1 LSASC
6 CPDKIAAMR
15 PPVCVA
21 LAGGSGAGKSAL
33 AAILVEALGA
43 ERVLRIAQ
51 DAYYRD
57 HPGLPFDD
65 LAARNFDHPEALETE
80 LLVAHLHELRAGR
93 GIEVPVYD
101 FARHRRSRETWRAEP
116 RALVVVDGI
125 LALADPALR
134 ACFDL
139 RIFVAAPEGLRFER
153 RLARD
158 VSERGRSPDSVRE
171 QFEATVRPMHDAFVE
186 PSRAH
191 ADWVVANEAELASAG
206 DPLLARVR
214 KLLSPDS

>member
-1 LSASC
+1 
-6 CPDKIAAMR
+6 MR
-15 PPVCVA
+15 RPVCVA

-33 AAILVEALGA
+33 AAVLVDALGP
-43 ERVLRIAQ
+43 ERVLRLAQ

-57 HPGLPFDD
+57 HAGVSAAE
-65 LAARNFDHPEALETE
+65 LAARNFDHPDALETE
-80 LLVAHLHELRAGR
+80 LLVAHLSELRAGR
-93 GIEVPVYD
+93 PVEVPVYD
-101 FARHRRSRETWRAEP
+101 FARHRRLLATWRAEP

-139 RIFVAAPEGLRFER
+139 RIFVDAPEVLRLER

-158 VSERGRSPDSVRE
+158 VAERGRSPDSVRA
-171 QFEATVRPMHDAFVE
+171 QFVATVRPMHDAFVE

-191 ADWVVANEAELASAG
+191 ADWVVPNAADLASASE
-206 DPLLARVR
+206 PLVARVR
-214 KLLSPDS
+214 RLLGA

>member
-1 LSASC
+1 LSARRFT
-6 CPDKIAAMR
+6 DKIRAMR
-15 PPVCVA
+15 RPVCVA

-33 AAILVEALGA
+33 AAVLADALGP

-51 DAYYRD
+51 DSYYRD
-57 HPGLPFDD
+57 LAGLPFDE

-80 LLVAHLHELRAGR
+80 LLVAHLRALRGGQAV
-93 GIEVPVYD
+93 EVPMYD
-101 FARHRRSRETWRAEP
+101 FARHRRSETTWRAEP

-125 LALADPALR
+125 LALADAELR

-139 RIFVAAPEGLRFER
+139 RVFVDAPEGLRLER

-158 VSERGRSPDSVRE
+158 VAERGRSPDSVRA

-191 ADWVVANEAELASAG
+191 ADWVVPNAVELARAG
-206 DPLLARVR
+206 APLLARVR
-214 KLLSPDS
+214 ALLG

>member
-1 LSASC
+1 
-6 CPDKIAAMR
+6 MR
-15 PPVCVA
+15 SPVCVA
-21 LAGGSGAGKSAL
+21 LAGGSGAGKSSL
-33 AAILVEALGA
+33 AAVLVDALGP

-57 HPGLPFDD
+57 HAGLPFDE
-65 LAARNFDHPEALETE
+65 LEARNFDHPEALETE
-80 LLVAHLHELRAGR
+80 LLVAHLLELRAGR
-93 GIEVPVYD
+93 AVDVPVYD
-101 FARHRRSRETWRAEP
+101 FARHRRSAATWRAEP

-139 RIFVAAPEGLRFER
+139 RVFVDAPEALRFER

-158 VSERGRSPDSVRE
+158 VAERGRSPDSVRA
-171 QFEATVRPMHDAFVE
+171 QFEASVRPMHDAFVE

-191 ADWVVANEAELASAG
+191 ADWVVANADELARASQ
-206 DPLLARVR
+206 PLLERVR
-214 KLLSPDS
+214 DLLSPDL